1 MESSLTPFC
10 AAAAAIVFNAERL
23 NALARRRWRSFSGQN
38 YFDPNG
44 VFWSALVSG
53 PLLLVMFI
61 ILVNSMHFASCLRL
75 GHIQAG
81 HT

>member
-1 MESSLTPFC
+1 MEDKLTPLC

-23 NALARRRWRSFSGQN
+23 NGMARGRWRTFSGQN

-53 PLLLVMFI
+53 PLLLDMFI
-61 ILVNSMHFASCLRL
+61 ILVNAVQCQLL
-75 GHIQAG
+75 QA
-81 HT
+81 